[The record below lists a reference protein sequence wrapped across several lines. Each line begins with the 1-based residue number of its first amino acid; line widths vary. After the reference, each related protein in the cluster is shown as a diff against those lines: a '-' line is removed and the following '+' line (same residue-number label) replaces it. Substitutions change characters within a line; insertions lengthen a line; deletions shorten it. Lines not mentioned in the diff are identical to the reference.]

1 MKSNRRVLKHLA
13 SSFYLFYIVSLLGLI
28 GAVLSFFMDLIFD
41 WDGAVEM
48 RFKVISSFVELP
60 TSFTMLDGNRFDG
73 VGEFYILPRVLEIN
87 NLSYWILSWLDQ
99 FVLFGVVAF
108 LTRQLKEVFE
118 SISLAS
124 KSNLF
129 FVRKNYTRIKRVG
142 LVLIIFCIYMFIE
155 STIYSYLFLKDLHV
169 MDVAIHVNPDFSV
182 LFGIF
187 PALIVLAI
195 AQVYKAGIE
204 MKEENDLVI

>member
-1 MKSNRRVLKHLA
+1 
-13 SSFYLFYIVSLLGLI
+13 
-28 GAVLSFFMDLIFD
+28 MDLIFE

-48 RFKVISSFVELP
+48 RFKLISSFVELP
-60 TSFTMLDGNRFDG
+60 TSFTMLDGSKFDG

-87 NLSYWILSWLDQ
+87 NLFYWILSWLDQ
-99 FVLFGVVAF
+99 FVLFGVVVF
-108 LTRQLKEVFE
+108 ITRQLKEVFG

-129 FVRKNYTRIKRVG
+129 FVRENYIRIKRVG
-142 LVLIIFCIYMFIE
+142 LISIIFCIYVFIE

-169 MDVAIHVNPDFSV
+169 MDIAIHVNPDFSV

-187 PALIVLAI
+187 PALIILAI
-195 AQVYKAGIE
+195 AQVYKAGID
-204 MKEENDLVI
+204 MKEESELTI

>member
-1 MKSNRRVLKHLA
+1 
-13 SSFYLFYIVSLLGLI
+13 
-28 GAVLSFFMDLIFD
+28 MDLIFD

-60 TSFTMLDGNRFDG
+60 TSFTMLDGSKFNG
-73 VGEFYILPRVLEIN
+73 VGEFYILPRVLEID

-99 FVLFGVVAF
+99 FMLFGVAVF

-169 MDVAIHVNPDFSV
+169 MDIAIHVNPDFSV

-204 MKEENDLVI
+204 MKEESDLVI

>member
-1 MKSNRRVLKHLA
+1 MKSNKRVLKHLA
-13 SSFYLFYIVSLLGLI
+13 SSFYLFYIVSLLGL
-28 GAVLSFFMDLIFD
+28 VSVVFSFFMDLFYD

-60 TSFTMLDGNRFDG
+60 TNFTMPDGSKFDG

-99 FVLFGVVAF
+99 FVLFGVAVF
-108 LTRQLKEVFE
+108 LTKQLKEVFG

-124 KSNLF
+124 ESNLF
-129 FVRKNYTRIKRVG
+129 FVRKNYTRIKRVS
-142 LVLIIFCIYMFIE
+142 LISIIFCIYVFIE
-155 STIYSYLFLKDLHV
+155 STIYSYLFLEDLHV
-169 MDVAIHVNPDFSV
+169 MDIAIHVHPDFSV

-187 PALIVLAI
+187 PALIILAI
-195 AQVYKAGIE
+195 AQVYKAGID
-204 MKEENDLVI
+204 MKEESDLTI